1 MRCLLLGMGLFWI
14 GCGDNFDDNSA
25 RVRGLRLLGVQ
36 GEPAEAGPG
45 ASVTLTAV
53 AVDPSS
59 PTGGVI
65 TARWAACTE
74 PPIPGTGLPN
84 PACVSSDTAPYLIP
98 LGEGLSIT
106 AQVPEV
112 DPAVLGAPD
121 PTGGLYL
128 PIRVRLATASESLD
142 GIHRLRYAQGAPSN
156 QPPNQNPR
164 FVEVSR
170 ITRAAD
176 GSPVVSP
183 LVEGEPLAVREGE
196 AITLRATF
204 AQDSAETYEA
214 PGVGGTTRTT
224 KETLNVTWFSTA
236 GRYRTDRTGDG
247 GETVLRLDRD
257 LPARGQTID
266 LWLIGRDERGG
277 LDFLHRTLELQ

>member
-1 MRCLLLGMGLFWI
+1 MMRCLLLGMSLVLL

-53 AVDPSS
+53 AVDPS
-59 PTGGVI
+59 GRAI
-65 TARWAACTE
+65 TVRWAACIE
-74 PPIPGTGLPN
+74 PPLPGTGLPN
-84 PACVSSDTAPYLIP
+84 PACVSSDTAPYLIS

-112 DPAVLGAPD
+112 EPAVLGAPD
-121 PTGGLYL
+121 PTGGLYV
-128 PIRVRLATASESLD
+128 PVRVRLGTASESLD
-142 GIHRLRYAQGAPSN
+142 GIYRLRYAQGTPPN

-164 FVEVSR
+164 FAEVSR

-176 GSPVVSP
+176 GSAVASP
-183 LVEGEPLAVREGE
+183 LVEGEPLGVSEGE
-196 AITLRATF
+196 ALTLRATF
-204 AQDSAETYEA
+204 VPDSAETYQA
-214 PGVGGTTRTT
+214 PGVGGTTRTA
-224 KETLNVTWFSTA
+224 KETLNVTWFTTA
-236 GRYRTDRTGDG
+236 GRYRTDSTGDG
-247 GETVLRLDRD
+247 GETVLRLNRD
-257 LPARGQTID
+257 LPGLGQTID

-277 LDFLHRTLELQ
+277 LDVLHRTLQLQ

>member
-1 MRCLLLGMGLFWI
+1 MRCLLLGMGLALL

-36 GEPAEAGPG
+36 SEPAEAGPG
-45 ASVTLTAV
+45 TSVTLTAV

-59 PTGGVI
+59 PSSPGGGVI
-65 TARWAACTE
+65 TVRWAACTE

-84 PACVSSDTAPYLIP
+84 PACVSSDTAPYLIQ
-98 LGEGLSIT
+98 LGEGSSIT
-106 AQVPEV
+106 AEVPEV

-142 GIHRLRYAQGAPSN
+142 GIHRLRYAQGAP
-156 QPPNQNPR
+156 PNQNPR
-164 FVEVSR
+164 LVEISR

-196 AITLRATF
+196 ALTLRAAF

-214 PGVGGTTRTT
+214 PGIGGTPRTT

-236 GRYRTDRTGDG
+236 GRYRADRTGDG
-247 GETVLRLDRD
+247 GETLLRLDRD
-257 LPARGQTID
+257 LPARGQDID

-277 LDFLHRTLELQ
+277 LDFLHRTLTLQ

>member
-1 MRCLLLGMGLFWI
+1 MRCSLLGMSLLLL
-14 GCGDNFDDNSA
+14 GCGDNFDDNSS

-36 GEPAEAGPG
+36 GQPAEAGPG

-53 AVDPSS
+53 AVDP
-59 PTGGVI
+59 GGRAI

-106 AQVPEV
+106 AQVPAV

-121 PTGGLYL
+121 PTGGVYL
-128 PIRVRLATASESLD
+128 PVRLRLATASESLE
-142 GIHRLRYAQGAPSN
+142 GIYRLRYAQGAP
-156 QPPNQNPR
+156 PNQNPR
-164 FVEVSR
+164 LADVSL

-176 GSPVVSP
+176 GSVTASP
-183 LVEGEPLAVREGE
+183 LVESEPLVVHEGD
-196 AITLRATF
+196 ALTLRATF

-224 KETLNVTWFSTA
+224 KETLNVTWFTTA
-236 GRYRTDRTGDG
+236 GRYRTDSTGDG
-247 GETVLRLDRD
+247 VETVLRLNRD